1 METIDANDDLRIEV
15 HDGEPPTLRLVS
27 ASLEADGEAPESVII
42 YPNEIVALRE
52 ALAEAGGVAAAMVS
66 GEHGKAVIV

>member
-1 METIDANDDLRIEV
+1 MEKIEIDERLQIEIRDGDVPVLWLHNNDGDDI
-15 HDGEPPTLRLVS
+15 LVVWP
-27 ASLEADGEAPESVII
+27 GQIG
-42 YPNEIVALRE
+42 ALRE